1 MKNIIILA
9 SIAAG
14 GLAVLLAGPA
24 AAQNANGNANTG
36 ANAASSFTAKNVNP
50 VRPFGSI
57 NTYNVGVGPARVSA
71 WAKTLSAEQRQEM
84 VGRCSVI
91 IQNQQNYYSETT
103 SFCQNFAIAIAE
115 GIGGNGNAGQ

>member
-1 MKNIIILA
+1 MKNIILA

-24 AAQNANGNANTG
+24 AAQNADTG
-36 ANAASSFTAKNVNP
+36 ANAAGSFTAKNVNR

-57 NTYNVGVGPARVSA
+57 NTYNVGVDLARISA
-71 WAKTLSAEQRQEM
+71 WAKTLSAGQKQEM

-91 IQNQQNYYSETT
+91 IQNQQNYYSETIN
-103 SFCQNFAIAIAE
+103 FCQNFAIAMAE
-115 GIGGNGNAGQ
+115 NVAGNGNAGR

>member
-1 MKNIIILA
+1 MKNIILA

-24 AAQNANGNANTG
+24 AAQNANGDANTG
-36 ANAASSFTAKNVNP
+36 ANAASGSTAKNVDP
-50 VRPFGSI
+50 IRPFGSI
-57 NTYNVGVGPARVSA
+57 NTYNVGVDPAQVSA
-71 WAKTLSAEQRQEM
+71 CAKTLSAGQKQEM

-103 SFCQNFAIAIAE
+103 NFCQNFAIAMAE
-115 GIGGNGNAGQ
+115 NISGNGNASQ

>member
-1 MKNIIILA
+1 MKNIILA

-36 ANAASSFTAKNVNP
+36 ANAARSFTANNVSH

-57 NTYNVGVGPARVSA
+57 NTYNVGVDPARVSA
-71 WAKTLSAEQRQEM
+71 WAKTLSADQKQEM

-103 SFCQNFAIAIAE
+103 VFGENFASTMAQNVGA
-115 GIGGNGNAGQ
+115 NGNASQ

>member
-1 MKNIIILA
+1 MKHIILA

-36 ANAASSFTAKNVNP
+36 ANAASGFTAKNVNP

-57 NTYNVGVGPARVSA
+57 NTYNVGVDPARISA
-71 WAKTLSAEQRQEM
+71 WAKALSADQRQEM

-91 IQNQQNYYSETT
+91 IQNQQTYYLETT
-103 SFCQNFAIAIAE
+103 NFCQNFAIAIAE
-115 GIGGNGNAGQ
+115 NIGEKGNAGQ

>member
-1 MKNIIILA
+1 MKNIILA

-14 GLAVLLAGPA
+14 GLAVLLAGLA

-36 ANAASSFTAKNVNP
+36 ANAARSFTANNVSH

-57 NTYNVGVGPARVSA
+57 NTYNVGVTPARISA
-71 WAKTLSAEQRQEM
+71 WSKTLSADQKQEM

>member
-1 MKNIIILA
+1 MKNIILA

-24 AAQNANGNANTG
+24 AAQNANGNADAG
-36 ANAASSFTAKNVNP
+36 ANAASGFTAKNVDP
-50 VRPFGSI
+50 VHPFGSI
-57 NTYNVGVGPARVSA
+57 NVYNVGVDPAQVSA
-71 WAKTLSAEQRQEM
+71 WAKTLSAGQKQEM

-103 SFCQNFAIAIAE
+103 TFCQNFAIAMAKNIA
-115 GIGGNGNAGQ
+115 GNGNAGH